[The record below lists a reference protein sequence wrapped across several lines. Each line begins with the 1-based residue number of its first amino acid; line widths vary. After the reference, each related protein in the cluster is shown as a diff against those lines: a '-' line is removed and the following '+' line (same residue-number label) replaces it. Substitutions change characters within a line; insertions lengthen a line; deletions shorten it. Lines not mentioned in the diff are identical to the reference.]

1 MKRSSK
7 TKKRLKGS
15 IVAVIVLAI
24 CLCITTYAIVWA
36 SVSVNE
42 NVFQTGKVQINLNGG
57 EPVINEQDFLFE
69 PGMTVQKEFFIE
81 NKSTCDVYYK
91 LYFTN
96 AEGGLADVLEI
107 TIHQKDGNELYHGT
121 AASLSS
127 DKAAVDNDALGIN
140 ERRNLTILFHYPE
153 NADNSGQARTLT
165 FNLCAD
171 AVQTKNNPQMLFD

>member
-1 MKRSSK
+1 MKHSSK
-7 TKKRLKGS
+7 TKNRLKGS

-42 NVFQTGKVQINLNGG
+42 NVFQTGKVQINLNDGK
-57 EPVINEQDFLFE
+57 PVIEEREFLFE
-69 PGMTVQKEFFIE
+69 PGMTVQKNFFIE
-81 NKSTCDVYYK
+81 NESTCEVYYK

-96 AEGGLADVLEI
+96 AEGGLADILEI
-107 TIHQKDGNELYHGT
+107 TIADGDKTLYRGT
-121 AASLSS
+121 AAELNRTAVS
-127 DKAAVDNDALGIN
+127 AAVNSLGLN
-140 ERRNLTILFHYPE
+140 ERRDLMISFHYPE

>member
-57 EPVINEQDFLFE
+57 EPVIKEREFLFE

-107 TIHQKDGNELYHGT
+107 TIADGDKTLYRGT
-121 AASLSS
+121 AAELNHTAVS
-127 DKAAVDNDALGIN
+127 AAVNSLGLN
-140 ERRNLTILFHYPE
+140 ERRDLMISFHYPE
-153 NADNSGQARTLT
+153 NADNSGQACTLT

>member
-24 CLCITTYAIVWA
+24 SLCITTYAIVWA

-57 EPVINEQDFLFE
+57 EPVIKEREFLFE

-96 AEGGLADVLEI
+96 AEGGLADILEI
-107 TIHQKDGNELYHGT
+107 TIADGDKTLYRGT
-121 AASLSS
+121 AAELNRTAVS
-127 DKAAVDNDALGIN
+127 AAVNSLGLN
-140 ERRNLTILFHYPE
+140 ERRDLMISFHYPE

>member
-1 MKRSSK
+1 MKHSSK
-7 TKKRLKGS
+7 TKNRLKGS

-57 EPVINEQDFLFE
+57 EPVIKEREFLFE

-96 AEGGLADVLEI
+96 AEGGLADILEI
-107 TIHQKDGNELYHGT
+107 TIADGDKTLYRGT
-121 AASLSS
+121 AAELNRTAVS
-127 DKAAVDNDALGIN
+127 AAVNSLGLN
-140 ERRNLTILFHYPE
+140 ERRDLMISFHYPE

-171 AVQTKNNPQMLFD
+171 AVQTKNNPQKLFD

>member
-1 MKRSSK
+1 MKHSSK
-7 TKKRLKGS
+7 TKNRLKGS

-57 EPVINEQDFLFE
+57 EPVIKEQDFLFE
-69 PGMTVQKEFFIE
+69 PGMTVQKNFFIKNE
-81 NKSTCDVYYK
+81 STCEVYYK

-107 TIHQKDGNELYHGT
+107 TIQKDGNELYHGT

-140 ERRNLTILFHYPE
+140 ERRNLTILFH
-153 NADNSGQARTLT
+153 
-165 FNLCAD
+165 
-171 AVQTKNNPQMLFD
+171 

>member
-57 EPVINEQDFLFE
+57 EPVIKEREFLFE

-96 AEGGLADVLEI
+96 AEGGLADILEI
-107 TIHQKDGNELYHGT
+107 TIADGDKTLYRGT
-121 AASLSS
+121 AAELNHTAVS
-127 DKAAVDNDALGIN
+127 AAVNSLGLN
-140 ERRNLTILFHYPE
+140 ERRDLMISFHYPE

>member
-42 NVFQTGKVQINLNGG
+42 NVFQTGKVQINLNDGK
-57 EPVINEQDFLFE
+57 PVIEEREFLFE
-69 PGMTVQKEFFIE
+69 PGMTVQKNFFIE
-81 NKSTCDVYYK
+81 NESTCEVYYK

-96 AEGGLADVLEI
+96 AEGGLADILEI
-107 TIHQKDGNELYHGT
+107 TITDGDKTLYRGT
-121 AASLSS
+121 AAELNRTAVSAAENSLG
-127 DKAAVDNDALGIN
+127 LN
-140 ERRNLTILFHYPE
+140 ERRDLMISFHYPE
-153 NADNSGQARTLT
+153 NADNRGQACTLT

>member
-57 EPVINEQDFLFE
+57 EPVIKEQDFLFE

-96 AEGGLADVLEI
+96 AEGGLADILEI
-107 TIHQKDGNELYHGT
+107 TIADGDKTLYRGT
-121 AASLSS
+121 AAELNRTAVSAAENSLG
-127 DKAAVDNDALGIN
+127 LN
-140 ERRNLTILFHYPE
+140 ERRDLMISFHYPE
-153 NADNSGQARTLT
+153 NADNSGQACTLT

-171 AVQTKNNPQMLFD
+171 AVQTKNNPQKLFD